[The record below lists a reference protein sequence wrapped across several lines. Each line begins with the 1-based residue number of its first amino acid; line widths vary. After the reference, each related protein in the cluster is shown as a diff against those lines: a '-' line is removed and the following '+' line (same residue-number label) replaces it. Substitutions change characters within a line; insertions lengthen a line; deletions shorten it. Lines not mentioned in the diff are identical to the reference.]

1 MLTYSE
7 FVIDLV
13 SEGQILDLWS
23 KEGHYSG
30 QNLIILISCEY
41 SFDSNNVHVENWNIK
56 IIFKFYL
63 VLILLLNQFNR
74 CLSNADLSD
83 DWQDLQSV
91 VDEMNGYA
99 DIPRPSVEDYLNGMR
114 ANVFYD
120 FFYDTWIKNRSKWF
134 INYES

>member
-7 FVIDLV
+7 FVIVLV
-13 SEGQILDLWS
+13 SEVQILDLWS

-56 IIFKFYL
+56 IISKFYL

-74 CLSNADLSD
+74 CLSSADLSD

-91 VDEMNGYA
+91 VDEMNEYA
-99 DIPRPSVEDYLNGMR
+99 DIPRPSVEDYLNGMK

-120 FFYDTWIKNRSKWF
+120 FFYDTLYWFNDTWIKNGS
-134 INYES
+134 